1 MPTEKPIIWAAAI
14 AVLAGAA
21 ALYYYFHSHES
32 APAPPP
38 PQLRLPPPPPPPAQP
53 AIANPLPSNPAPA
66 AKPLPS
72 LSDSDALV
80 HDSLVALPGAAA
92 LEKFLVPQ
100 MLVRHIVVTI
110 DNLPRKKVAVE
121 QRPIKST
128 SGQFVTRGDADSL
141 TMSTQNFARYA
152 PFIELV
158 KGTDAHQLVQLY
170 RQYYP
175 LFQQAYE
182 DLGYPGQYFND
193 RVVQVIDDL
202 LATPDVPGPVA
213 LTQPNVMFLYA
224 DPKLEARS
232 AGQKTLIRMGSEN
245 ESLIKQ
251 KLQQIRAE
259 IALKKAA

>member
-14 AVLAGAA
+14 AVLAGGA
-21 ALYYYFHSHES
+21 ALYYYFHTHES
-32 APAPPP
+32 EPAAPPAQ
-38 PQLRLPPPPPPPAQP
+38 QLKLPPPPPEPKP
-53 AIANPLPSNPAPA
+53 AIANPVPSTPAPA
-66 AKPLPS
+66 AQPLPA
-72 LSDSDALV
+72 LNDSDAPV
-80 HDSLVALPGAAA
+80 HDALVALPGAAA

-100 MLVRHIVVTI
+100 NLVRHIVVTI

-121 QRPIKST
+121 VRPLKPT
-128 SGQFVTRGDADSL
+128 AGQFATRGDADSL
-141 TMSTQNFARYA
+141 TLNTQNYQRYA

-158 KGTDAHQLVQLY
+158 KSTDTHQLVAAY
-170 RQYYP
+170 FHFYP

-202 LATPDVPGPVA
+202 LATPDVPGPVQ
-213 LTQPNVMFLYA
+213 LVQPNVMFLYA
-224 DPKLEARS
+224 DAKLEARS
-232 AGQKTLIRMGSEN
+232 AGEKTLIRMGPDN

-259 IALKKAA
+259 IAAKKK